1 MVDGAANFPIIFQQ
15 TGVVSK
21 VQESVQRGPE
31 AQQMAAAEE
40 AAQEAKDR
48 QKSVQQPEGTDAEN
62 KVRAD
67 ARGAKGQERQR
78 KRRRRRAEKEKE
90 TEQTKQSRP
99 DGGGLV
105 DVVV

>member
-15 TGVVSK
+15 AGVVSK

-40 AAQEAKDR
+40 AAQQAKER
-48 QKSVQQPEGTDAEN
+48 QKSVQKPEESAADNRVRTDT
-62 KVRAD
+62 
-67 ARGAKGQERQR
+67 RGSREQRQGPKGRGGERS
-78 KRRRRRAEKEKE
+78 KKEKE
-90 TEQTKQSRP
+90 QTKALNTE
-99 DGGGLV
+99 GGGLV

>member
-1 MVDGAANFPIIFQQ
+1 MVDGAGNFPIVLQQ

-31 AQQMAAAEE
+31 AQQAAAAEE
-40 AAQEAKDR
+40 AAQQAKER
-48 QKSVQQPEGTDAEN
+48 AKSVQKPEESASDN
-62 KVRAD
+62 RVRAD
-67 ARGAKGQERQR
+67 ARNPREQGGGQKKRGAKKQQDDQD
-78 KRRRRRAEKEKE
+78 
-90 TEQTKQSRP
+90 QTKTPRP

>member
-15 TGVVSK
+15 VGVVSN

-40 AAQEAKDR
+40 AAQQAKER
-48 QKSVQQPEGTDAEN
+48 QKNVQKPESTGADN

-67 ARGAKGQERQR
+67 ARGAREQGGQKQ
-78 KRRRRRAEKEKE
+78 RRRSGAGQGEEKEQAKPA
-90 TEQTKQSRP
+90 RP

>member
-1 MVDGAANFPIIFQQ
+1 MVDSAANFPIIFQQ
-15 TGVVSK
+15 AGAVSK

-40 AAQEAKDR
+40 AAREAKER
-48 QKSVQQPEGTDAEN
+48 QKSVQKPDSSVTDN

-67 ARGAKGQERQR
+67 TRGSRERERPKQ
-78 KRRRRRAEKEKE
+78 KRRRGDKQKEE
-90 TEQTKQSRP
+90 PEQKKQSLS
-99 DGGGLV
+99 DEGGLV

>member
-15 TGVVSK
+15 AGAVSK

-40 AAQEAKDR
+40 AVQQAKER
-48 QKSVQQPEGTDAEN
+48 QKSVQKPEESAADN
-62 KVRAD
+62 RVRAD
-67 ARGAKGQERQR
+67 ARGPREQRQGL
-78 KRRRRRAEKEKE
+78 KRREKRGKKAK
-90 TEQTKQSRP
+90 EQTSAPRLE
-99 DGGGLV
+99 GAGVV

>member
-1 MVDGAANFPIIFQQ
+1 MVDGAGNFPIVLQQ

-40 AAQEAKDR
+40 AAQQAKER
-48 QKSVQQPEGTDAEN
+48 AKSVQKPEESAADN
-62 KVRAD
+62 RVRAD
-67 ARGAKGQERQR
+67 AQNPREQGGGR
-78 KRRRRRAEKEKE
+78 KRRGSK
-90 TEQTKQSRP
+90 KQQEDQGKTNTPRP
-99 DGGGLV
+99 DGGGVV